1 MAYVFMN
8 PELGMPPIASALSF
22 SATAATLA
30 TDPYSRPW
38 KFGDIKRAVDPTYG
52 AGEFIY
58 LKGLADTAIGSWVT
72 YNLDD
77 WTTALLAA
85 NAIGPVAVAMAA
97 VDAATKGGWYQISG
111 KAVGK
116 ALTGYADN
124 GLVFATATAGSVDDT
139 VVDGDM
145 VHLAKGASA
154 LDTPSAG
161 FAEFEISRPY
171 MDDIASN
178 D

>member
-1 MAYVFMN
+1 MAYVITEN
-8 PELGMPPIASALSF
+8 RLGQSLIGSVDTSAKVPVGTIVT
-22 SATAATLA
+22 AT
-30 TDPYSRPW
+30 
-38 KFGDIKRAVDPTYG
+38 DPTYG

-58 LKGLADTAIGSWVT
+58 LKGVASTAIGSWVT

-77 WTTALLAA
+77 GSTALLAA

-97 VDAATKGGWYQISG
+97 TVASTWGWYQISG
-111 KAVGK
+111 KAVGL
-116 ALTGYADN
+116 ALASYADN
-124 GLVFATATAGSVDDT
+124 GLVWATSTAGSVDDA
-139 VVDGDM
+139 VADGDM

-154 LDTPSAG
+154 VDTPSTG

-171 MDDIASN
+171 TDDIATN

>member
-1 MAYVFMN
+1 MAYVITQN
-8 PELGMPPIASALSF
+8 RLGQSLIGGVD
-22 SATAATLA
+22 TAAAVPLGTIVTA
-30 TDPYSRPW
+30 T
-38 KFGDIKRAVDPTYG
+38 DPTYG

-58 LKGLADTAIGSWVT
+58 LKGLDTTARGTWVT

-77 WTTALLAA
+77 GSTALLAA
-85 NAIGPVAVAMAA
+85 NAIGPVAVAMG
-97 VDAATKGGWYQISG
+97 ATVTGTWGWYQISG

-116 ALTGYADN
+116 ALTGYLDN
-124 GLVFATATAGSVDDT
+124 ALVFSTGTAGSVDDT

-154 LDTPSAG
+154 VDTPSSG
-161 FAEFEISRPY
+161 LAEFEISRPY
-171 MDDIASN
+171 TDDITTN

>member
-1 MAYVFMN
+1 MAYVITEN
-8 PELGMPPIASALSF
+8 RLGQSLIGSIDS
-22 SATAATLA
+22 TAAVPVGTIVTA
-30 TDPYSRPW
+30 T
-38 KFGDIKRAVDPTYG
+38 DPTYG

-58 LKGLADTAIGSWVT
+58 LKGVASTAVGSWVT

-77 WTTALLAA
+77 GSTALLAA
-85 NAIGPVAVAMAA
+85 NAIGPVGVAMAA
-97 VDAATKGGWYQISG
+97 TVASTWGWYQISG

-116 ALTGYADN
+116 ALASYADN
-124 GLVFATATAGSVDDT
+124 GLVWATATAGSVDDA

-154 LDTPSAG
+154 IDPPSSG

-171 MDDIASN
+171 TDDITTN

>member
-1 MAYVFMN
+1 MAFVFN
-8 PELGMPPIASALSF
+8 DQTIGVSQATNVDDTARHPLGLVKVAY
-22 SATAATLA
+22 
-30 TDPYSRPW
+30 DP
-38 KFGDIKRAVDPTYG
+38 VYG

-58 LKGLADTAIGSWVT
+58 LKGLDATARGSWVT

-77 WTTALLAA
+77 GSTALLAA

-97 VDAATKGGWYQISG
+97 VVTGKFGWYQISG

-116 ALTGYADN
+116 ALASYADN
-124 GLVFATATAGSVDDT
+124 GLVFATGTAGSVDDA

-154 LDTPSAG
+154 VDTPSTG
-161 FAEFEISRPY
+161 LAEFEISRPY
-171 MDDIASN
+171 TDDIASN

>member
-1 MAYVFMN
+1 MAYTITN
-8 PELGMPPIASALSF
+8 HIIGMQPIA
-22 SATAATLA
+22 T
-30 TDPYSRPW
+30 TDTV
-38 KFGDIKRAVDPTYG
+38 KNHDLGTIVHAVDPTYG

-58 LKGLADTAIGSWVT
+58 LLGVASTAIGSWVT

-77 WTTALLAA
+77 GSTTLLAA
-85 NAIGPVAVAMAA
+85 NAIGPVGVAMSANVA
-97 VDAATKGGWYQISG
+97 SQYGWYQISG

-116 ALTGYADN
+116 ALTGYVDN
-124 GLVFATATAGSVDDT
+124 ALVWATATAGSVDDA

-154 LDTPSAG
+154 LDIPSAG

-171 MDDIASN
+171 TDDITTN